1 MGVEVE
7 RLIKRKYNISY
18 TRLIALSFLCVILV
32 GTFLLTLPISGRDG
46 RWTSLTDAMFTAT
59 SATCVTGLAVYDT
72 YQHWSLFGQLVLLF
86 LIQIGGLGFMTIISL
101 IAVFMKKRIGL
112 HERKILMASSG
123 NMRLSG
129 MIQLIK
135 KIATITFGCEGIGA
149 FFLAFT
155 FVPEFGFFRGIY
167 YAVFHSVSAFCNAG
181 FDLMGIVEPGSS
193 LALYEGK
200 VSVMIPI
207 SMLII
212 VGGIGFQVWVDLLHN
227 KLHAKRYSLHTK
239 VVLTTTAVLLLGG
252 AVLYAIFEANG
263 HLRGMSFGERLLSCG
278 FLSVTTRTAGF
289 SGFDLRELSP
299 SGSLL
304 TMVLMVIGGS
314 PGSTAGGMK
323 TTTLAVMVMAVR
335 GMSLGEKDI
344 TVFKRRLNKD
354 LIKQAAVILFI
365 YLFAVLSFA
374 MIISCLESRP
384 LQNTLF
390 ETCSALGTAG
400 LTQGLSESAGEIT
413 KVLLAILMYG
423 GRIGGLSLLLVFAE
437 RKTEAVTKRP
447 AERIMLG

>member
-1 MGVEVE
+1 MSIPKKLES
-7 RLIKRKYNISY
+7 ISS
-18 TRLIALSFLCVILV
+18 TRLIAFSFLVIILV
-32 GTFLLTLPISGRDG
+32 GATLLMFPFSSRSGE
-46 RWTSLTDAMFTAT
+46 WTNPLTALFTAT
-59 SATCVTGLAVYDT
+59 SATCVTGLAIYDT
-72 YQHWSLFGQLVLLF
+72 YMYWSVIGQVIILL
-86 LIQIGGLGFMTIISL
+86 LIQIGGLGLMTIISL
-101 IAVFMKKRIGL
+101 FAIFTRKRIGL
-112 HERKILMASSG
+112 HERKLLMASSG
-123 NMRLSG
+123 NMRISG
-129 MIQLIK
+129 IIQLIK
-135 KIATITFGCEGIGA
+135 KVATITFTCEAAGA
-149 FFLAFT
+149 ICLCFT
-155 FVPEFGFFRGIY
+155 FIPKMGAVRGIY
-167 YAVFHSVSAFCNAG
+167 NAIFHSVSAFCNAG

-374 MIISCLESRP
+374 MIISCLESSP

>member
-1 MGVEVE
+1 MK
-7 RLIKRKYNISY
+7 KRNLNISY
-18 TRLIALSFLCVILV
+18 TRLIALSFFCVILV
-32 GTFLLTLPISGRDG
+32 GTFLLVLPISAGNRE
-46 RWTSLTDAMFTAT
+46 WTPLIDAMFTAT

-72 YQHWSLFGQLVLLF
+72 YQYWSLFGQFVLLF

-101 IAVFMKKRIGL
+101 VAVFMKKRIGL

-135 KIATITFGCEGIGA
+135 KIATITFCCEGIGA
-149 FFLAFT
+149 FVLAFT

-193 LALYEGK
+193 LGVYEHR

-207 SMLII
+207 SILII
-212 VGGIGFQVWVDLLHN
+212 VGGIGFQVWGDILHN
-227 KLHAKRYSLHTK
+227 RLHVRKYSLHTK
-239 VVLTTTAVLLLGG
+239 VVLTTTAALLVGG
-252 AVLYAIFEANG
+252 AVLYGIFEANG
-263 HLRGMSFGERLLSCG
+263 HLKGMSFGERLLSCG

-304 TMVLMVIGGS
+304 TMMLMVIGGS

-323 TTTLAVMVMAVR
+323 TTTLAVMIMAVR

-344 TVFKRRLNKD
+344 TIFKRRLNKD
-354 LIKQAAVILFI
+354 LIKQAAVILFV
-365 YLFAVLSFA
+365 YLVAVLSFT
-374 MIISCLESRP
+374 MIICCLEATSLER
-384 LQNTLF
+384 TLF

-400 LTQGLSESAGEIT
+400 LTQGLSESAGGIA
-413 KVLLAILMYG
+413 KILLAILMYG

-437 RKTEAVTKRP
+437 RKAEAVTKRP